1 VLASPVLPAG
11 AGSMLPAVAPV
22 LPPGLSGGCC
32 EGWDGAAPAAT
43 ARGDA
48 DAAEP
53 TDWALAVASHGDDA
67 CSRSTI
73 SAASGRCAT

>member
-1 VLASPVLPAG
+1 MLAAPVLPAG
-11 AGSMLPAVAPV
+11 VGSLLPAVAPV
-22 LPPGLSGGCC
+22 LPPGLSGCC
-32 EGWDGAAPAAT
+32 CDGWGGAAPAAT
-43 ARGDA
+43 ARSDA

-53 TDWALAVASHGDDA
+53 TDWALAVASPGDDA